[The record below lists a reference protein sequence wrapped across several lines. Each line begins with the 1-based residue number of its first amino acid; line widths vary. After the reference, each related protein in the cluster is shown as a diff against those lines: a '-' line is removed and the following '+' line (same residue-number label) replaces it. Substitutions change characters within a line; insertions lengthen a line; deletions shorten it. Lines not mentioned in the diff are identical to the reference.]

1 MKALLID
8 DNPTNLFMLSKL
20 VQNAGIADVAS
31 FRDPVAAL
39 AEAKVVQF
47 DMVLCDYMMP
57 GLDGLQVVRALRA
70 LPDYADVPIVMVTT
84 VDQKQVCYDAL
95 EAGATDFL
103 TKPVDMAEVKARVRN
118 LAALRDMQNKLRDKA
133 DWLSAEVRKA
143 THEMAL
149 LEEEIILRLA
159 RASEYRDS
167 DTGAH
172 VVRVA
177 RTCREL
183 AEEMGMTAQF
193 CRDIYLAAPMHDVG
207 KIGVPDSI
215 LRKPGPLTPEE
226 RAQMETH
233 AAVGAAILSGSDS
246 RLIRLAAE
254 IAETH
259 HERWNGSGYPRGLSG
274 ATIPV
279 AGRIAAVADVFDAL
293 VCARPYKDAWPVPR
307 AVAFL
312 KENSGILFDPKVVA
326 AFEARLLRIMRILE
340 EQPDDGATAAA

>member
-20 VQNAGIADVAS
+20 VQNAGLADVVS
-31 FRDPVAAL
+31 FKDPVAAL

-47 DMVLCDYMMP
+47 DIVLCDYMMP
-57 GLDGLQVVRALRA
+57 GLDGLQVVKALRA

-118 LAALRDMQNKLRDKA
+118 LASLRDMQNKMRDRA
-133 DWLSAEVRKA
+133 EWLSAEVRKA
-143 THEMAL
+143 TYEMSL
-149 LEEEIILRLA
+149 LEEEIILRLS

-172 VVRVA
+172 VVRMA
-177 RTCREL
+177 RTCREI
-183 AEEMGMTAQF
+183 AEELGMTNQF
-193 CRDIYLAAPMHDVG
+193 CRDIYLAAPMHDIG
-207 KIGVPDSI
+207 KIGVPDAI
-215 LRKPGPLTPEE
+215 LRKPGALTADE
-226 RAQMETH
+226 RALMQTH
-233 AAVGAAILSGSDS
+233 TAVGASILAGSDS

-259 HERWNGSGYPRGLSG
+259 HERWNGSGYPRGLAG
-274 ATIPV
+274 TMIPIS
-279 AGRIAAVADVFDAL
+279 GRIAAAADVFDAL
-293 VCARPYKDAWPVPR
+293 VSPRPYKDAWPVQK
-307 AVAFL
+307 AVDYL
-312 KENSGILFDPKVVA
+312 VENAGTQFDPKVVA
-326 AFEARLLRIMRILE
+326 AFQARLHRILRILE
-340 EQPDDGATAAA
+340 EQPDAGGLAA